1 MPNITFP
8 HANNR
13 EVDLTQFVAAWK
25 VWLDRFSRS
34 SNWRT
39 APLPRLNEKASLQS
53 QLQKNRIFSLDVLC
67 RFLLPPAARNTMQA
81 TNVFMTINHQHL
93 ERKSATNP
101 NTGRTVNGAK
111 LGETALRQ
119 WDDLSQDKRDLR
131 IANVLALLEGDI
143 EAGTET
149 EIVAVDLDPQECVHL
164 DADNSCP
171 EQYRFQSEDNRA
183 RLMKKLVQ
191 WIQVDPFQPF
201 YRRRTYGRAVR
212 GWDQRLKAY
221 YWPKPGIG
229 YAETVKQITPL
240 CASFSLL
247 ANKLANG
254 EDWGM
259 ADNCQAVDLAHQIF
273 TWGGVPQNDV
283 TADSV
288 KKVVINALHGRIV
301 NAEAL
306 MNSGWTKI
314 AAFSTQHLEKEA
326 NRHPQVIWDSRVSTS
341 IIHRLDRMIGV
352 EAQEVSE
359 LFPELGIVA
368 GRGGTRPRE
377 LVSGWRSGYGRWD
390 SQFAGSHIVKE
401 IRDML
406 NNPNGHYPSMPLP
419 TGENALW
426 TMRGV
431 EMVLFGD
438 GY

>member
-13 EVDLTQFVAAWK
+13 EVELTQFVAAWK
-25 VWLDRFSRS
+25 TWFDRFSRG

-67 RFLLPPAARNTMQA
+67 RFLVPPAARNTMQA
-81 TNVFMTINHQHL
+81 SDVFMTINRQYL
-93 ERKSATNP
+93 ARTLATNP

-111 LGETALRQ
+111 LAESALMQ
-119 WDDLSQDKRDLR
+119 WDDLSQDEKDMRT
-131 IANVLALLEGDI
+131 ANVLALLEGDV

-149 EIVAVDLDPQECVHL
+149 EIVAEDLEPPECVHL
-164 DADNSCP
+164 DEDNSCP
-171 EQYRFQSEDNRA
+171 EKCRFQGEDNRA
-183 RLMKKLVQ
+183 DLIQKLVH

-201 YRRRTYGRAVR
+201 YRRRPYGRTVR

-221 YWPKPGIG
+221 FWPKPGIG
-229 YAETVKQITPL
+229 YAETVEVIAPICK
-240 CASFSLL
+240 SFSLL
-247 ANKLANG
+247 ANRLEIG
-254 EDWGM
+254 EGWRMD
-259 ADNCQAVDLAHQIF
+259 DNRQAVELAHQIF

-283 TADSV
+283 TADAI
-288 KKVVINALHGRIV
+288 KKVVINALHGEILD
-301 NAEAL
+301 AEAP

-314 AAFSTQHLEKEA
+314 AALSTQHLEKVA
-326 NRHPQVIWDSRVSTS
+326 DRHPQVIWDSRVSTS
-341 IIHRLDRMIGV
+341 IIHRLDRMISV
-352 EAQEVSE
+352 DAQEVSE

-377 LVSGWRSGYGRWD
+377 LVNGWRSGYGMWD